1 MKKSYLNVTE
11 VPGHKATND
20 QFSIMRTRY
29 NLAKS
34 HSTKDSDV
42 LEIACGS
49 GIGLGY
55 ISENAKKV
63 VGGDIDADLL
73 SYAKET
79 YKGSNKVSVLEL
91 DAHNLP
97 FDDNSFDVVL
107 IYEAIYYFP
116 QIEKAFQEVYRVLK
130 KGGKLIISTVNK
142 DWHGF
147 NPSPF
152 SFKYYSHNELVKLLI
167 NGSYNVDSYCGFEDL
182 PKSSNFIATILKKTA
197 VKLNL
202 IPKTMKGKEFL
213 KRVFYG
219 ELKPLPN
226 VLTNQIGE
234 LENLELIEDGSQ
246 NLINYKFLYYI
257 CQKNTK

>member
-1 MKKSYLNVTE
+1 MKASYLNVTE
-11 VPGHKATND
+11 VPGHKATNT

-34 HSTKDSDV
+34 HSTKESDV

-55 ISENAKKV
+55 LSENAKKV
-63 VGGDIDADLL
+63 IGGDIDTDLL
-73 SYAKET
+73 SYAEKT
-79 YKGSNKVSVLEL
+79 YEKSEKVSVLEL
-91 DAHNLP
+91 DAQNLP
-97 FDDNSFDVVL
+97 FEDNSFDIVL

-116 QIEKAFQEVYRVLK
+116 QIEKAFQEVSRVLK
-130 KGGKLIISTVNK
+130 KDGKLIISTVNK

-152 SFKYYSHNELVKLLI
+152 SFKYYSHNVLEKLLVNEAFI
-167 NGSYNVDSYCGFEDL
+167 VESYCGFEDL
-182 PKSSNFIATILKKTA
+182 PKSSNFIATSLKRTA

-219 ELKPLPN
+219 KLKPLPN
-226 VLTNQIGE
+226 VLTDEIGE
-234 LENLELIEDGSQ
+234 LEKLELINSSK
-246 NLINYKFLYYI
+246 NLINFKVLYYI
-257 CQKNTK
+257 CQIQKN

>member
-1 MKKSYLNVTE
+1 MKNSYLNVTE
-11 VPGHKATND
+11 VPGHQATNA

-34 HSTKDSDV
+34 NSTKESDV

-55 ISENAKKV
+55 LSENAKKV
-63 VGGDIDADLL
+63 VGGDIDTDLL

-79 YKGSNKVSVLEL
+79 YKGSNQVSALEL
-91 DAHNLP
+91 DAQNLP
-97 FDDNSFDVVL
+97 FEDSSFDVV
-107 IYEAIYYFP
+107 IIFEAIYYFP
-116 QIEKAFQEVYRVLK
+116 QIEKAFQEVYRVLR

-152 SFKYYSHNELVKLLI
+152 SYKYYNHNELKKLLT
-167 NGSYNVDSYCGFEDL
+167 NKAFNVESYCGFEDS
-182 PKSSNFIATILKKTA
+182 PKSSNFIATSLKIAA
-197 VKLNL
+197 VKFNL
-202 IPKTMKGKEFL
+202 IPKTMRGKEFL

-219 ELKPLPN
+219 KLKPLPN
-226 VLTNQIGE
+226 VLTDEIGE
-234 LENLELIEDGSQ
+234 LESLELIKESLGLS
-246 NLINYKFLYYI
+246 NFKVLYYI
-257 CQKNTK
+257 CEK

>member
-1 MKKSYLNVTE
+1 MKASYLNVTE
-11 VPGHKATND
+11 VPGHKATNA

-34 HSTKDSDV
+34 HSTKESDV

-55 ISENAKKV
+55 LSENAKKV

-73 SYAKET
+73 SYAKKT
-79 YKGSNKVSVLEL
+79 YEGDSKVSVLEL

-97 FDDNSFDVVL
+97 FEDNSFDVVL

-116 QIEKAFQEVYRVLK
+116 EIEKAFQEVNRVLR

-152 SFKYYSHNELVKLLI
+152 SFKYYSHFELEKLLTDGNFSI
-167 NGSYNVDSYCGFEDL
+167 DAYCGFEDL
-182 PKSSNFIATILKKTA
+182 PKSSNFIATSLKRVA

-219 ELKPLPN
+219 KLSPLPN
-226 VLTNQIGE
+226 VLTDDIGE
-234 LENLELIEDGSQ
+234 LEKLVAINASKK
-246 NLINYKFLYYI
+246 LINYKVLYYI
-257 CQKNTK
+257 CEK